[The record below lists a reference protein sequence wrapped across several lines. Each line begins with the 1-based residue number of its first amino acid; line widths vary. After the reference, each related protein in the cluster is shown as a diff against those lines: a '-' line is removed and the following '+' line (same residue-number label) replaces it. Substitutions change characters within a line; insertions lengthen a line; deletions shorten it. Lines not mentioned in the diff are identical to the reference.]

1 MPSPRSHSRRH
12 PPHCSSQCSAI
23 LLEEYRVLYTLALFR
38 MSSLERRVPIGVGA
52 MAAFLASA
60 LVLPPEG
67 QLVLLVALPISLIWL
82 LRTTINHVR
91 SFEDAIRR
99 IEEIE
104 VAVNTL
110 VGMPL
115 LLFQSSHPSR
125 GRNVGG
131 RTGSETVESVVIACA
146 LTLLACLYLLIES
159 PLAALPLAPVY
170 PLLVVVVAVALI
182 HSTLRLRAYRYARN
196 ESASLSADPR

>member
-1 MPSPRSHSRRH
+1 MTSNRRPSCRSELL
-12 PPHCSSQCSAI
+12 PIESSAAI
-23 LLEEYRVLYTLALFR
+23 LLEEYRALYTLALFR

-52 MAAFLASA
+52 LAAFLAST

-82 LRTTINHVR
+82 LRTTIKHVR
-91 SFEDAIRR
+91 SFEHAIRR

-104 VAVNTL
+104 VAINTL

-125 GRNVGG
+125 GRNV
-131 RTGSETVESVVIACA
+131 R
-146 LTLLACLYLLIES
+146 
-159 PLAALPLAPVY
+159 AAL
-170 PLLVVVVAVALI
+170 I
-182 HSTLRLRAYRYARN
+182 
-196 ESASLSADPR
+196 ASSSITKRCGSRS